1 MTDSYS
7 EGHQG
12 FVERLGARWI
22 ARFRELLYATGFF
35 FRVIVETFRFVRKN
49 PLGTRVLT
57 MQILFTGV
65 EALSVVAVLSVA
77 LGAVIIV
84 QGLSLLPQFGQGRLI
99 YSILI
104 TVITR
109 ELGPILTAFIIAARS
124 GTAIATELGNMVT
137 SHEIEAYVSAGIDP
151 ISYLVVPR
159 FLGVTISMVVL
170 NLYFNVFGLLGSYI
184 VTQLVRSVGFT
195 EYFSNLLSTIS
206 VVDVVSSLIKSLVFG
221 AIVSTVATYYGFK
234 VERSNTEVPQMAI
247 KSVGQG
253 FTLLIIANALLT
265 LVYYV

>member
-1 MTDSYS
+1 MTDSH
-7 EGHQG
+7 EGVQQG

-22 ARFRELLYATGFF
+22 ARFREALYATGFF
-35 FRVIVETFRFVRKN
+35 FRVVVETLRFLRKN
-49 PLGTRVLT
+49 PLGNRVLT

-137 SHEIEAYVSAGIDP
+137 SHEIEAYVATGIDP

-170 NLYFNVFGLLGSYI
+170 NLYFNIFGLLGSYV
-184 VTQLVRSVGFT
+184 VTQLVRSIGFI
-195 EYFSNLLSTIS
+195 EYFSSLLGAIT
-206 VVDVVSSLIKSLVFG
+206 VVDVVSSLIKSVVFG

-234 VERSNTEVPQMAI
+234 VERSYTEVPQMAI